1 MKYSYDEAKRQRVIE
16 ERGLDLADAGTV
28 FEGFYLSR
36 VDEKHSEAEQRTITV
51 GELNGDVVVVMV
63 WTPRPGERRI
73 ITMWKANDKE
83 RRKYHEQRD
92 RSG

>member
-1 MKYSYDEAKRQRVIE
+1 MRYSYDEDKRQKTLE
-16 ERGLDLADAGTV
+16 TRGLDLADARTV

-36 VDEKHSEAEQRTITV
+36 VDHKHSETEERTITV
-51 GELNGDVVVVMV
+51 GELNGDIVVVLV